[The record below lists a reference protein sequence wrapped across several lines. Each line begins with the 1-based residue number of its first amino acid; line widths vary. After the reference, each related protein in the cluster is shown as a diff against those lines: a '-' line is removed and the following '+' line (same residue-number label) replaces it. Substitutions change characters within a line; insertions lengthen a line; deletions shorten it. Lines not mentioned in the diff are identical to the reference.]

1 MEYFVLA
8 SVGLAFLAYSVS
20 IRQLEIVEITGPMFF
35 VLVGMLIAYMMPTSV
50 TSKAEFL
57 QSDLDTLLPL
67 IELTLSIFLFTD
79 AAKTK
84 ISVLKH
90 SFQYPSLLLFLALPL
105 TLFAGIVI
113 ASLMFTQLTLVQAG
127 LIAII
132 LTPTDAALSKGL
144 LSSEQVPEKIRE
156 GINTESGLNDGLCVP
171 VFLMLMLFAQEP
183 ETSVSLA
190 SIAGIFSRELVVAI
204 VIAIVAMAMFIPLI
218 KFAMKRHYFSNNTS
232 PFLVIGMAMAIF
244 SIAQS
249 VHSSGFI
256 AVFVAGLIF
265 DRFTDKGLTEQLVE
279 DSEHIADFTS
289 LLIWCLFG
297 YVCSYLVFP
306 EINWQVT
313 VFAIL
318 SVTLIRIIP
327 VMLSLQFTKLNIK
340 ERFTFAWFGPRG
352 LASIVFTLMVIDT
365 QIENK
370 YQIATV
376 AMTTILFSVFIHGMS
391 TKPIADSYA
400 K

>member
-20 IRQLEIVEITGPMFF
+20 IRQLEIVEVTGPMFF
-35 VLVGMLIAYMMPTSV
+35 VLVGILIAFMLPGESSY
-50 TSKAEFL
+50 L
-57 QSDLDTLLPL
+57 QTDLAHLLPL

-79 AAKTK
+79 AAKSK
-84 ISVLKH
+84 LSVLKH

-105 TLFAGIVI
+105 TLFAGIVV
-113 ASLMFTQLTLVQAG
+113 ASFMFTQLTLLQSALV
-127 LIAII
+127 AII

-144 LSSEQVPEKIRE
+144 LNSEQVPEKIRE

-171 VFLMLMLFAQEP
+171 VFLILMLFAQEP
-183 ETSVSLA
+183 ETSFTASSIA
-190 SIAGIFSRELVVAI
+190 SIFTRELGLAI
-204 VIAIVAMAMFIPLI
+204 VIAIVAMSLFIPII
-218 KFAMKRHYFSNNTS
+218 KYAMQRHYFSNNSS

-249 VHSSGFI
+249 NHSSGFI

-265 DRFTDKGLTEQLVE
+265 DRFTEQSLREKLVE
-279 DSEHIADFTS
+279 DSEHIAEFIG

-297 YVCSYLVFP
+297 FVCSYVVFP
-306 EINWQVT
+306 ELTWQV
-313 VFAIL
+313 VLYAIM
-318 SVTLIRIIP
+318 SVTILRIIP
-327 VMLSLQFTKLNIK
+327 VMLSLQFTKLK
-340 ERFTFAWFGPRG
+340 MKDRFTFAWFGPRG
-352 LASIVFTLMVIDT
+352 LASIVFTMMVIDT

-370 YQIATV
+370 YQIATI
-376 AMTTILFSVFIHGMS
+376 ALTTILFSVFIHGMS
-391 TKPIADSYA
+391 TKPIADSYS

>member
-8 SVGLAFLAYSVS
+8 SVGLAFLAYSIS
-20 IRQLEIVEITGPMFF
+20 IRQLEIVEVTGPMFF
-35 VLVGMLIAYMMPTSV
+35 VLVGMLIAFFIPEAPNE
-50 TSKAEFL
+50 SKYLSA
-57 QSDLDTLLPL
+57 DLDKLLPL

-84 ISVLKH
+84 LSVLKH

-105 TLFAGIVI
+105 TLFSGITV
-113 ASLMFTQLTLVQAG
+113 ASFMFTELTLVQAA
-127 LIAII
+127 LVAII

-144 LSSEQVPEKIRE
+144 LNSKQVPEKIRE

-171 VFLMLMLFAQEP
+171 VFLLLMLLAQEP
-183 ETSVSLA
+183 EKSFSILSVA
-190 SIAGIFSRELVVAI
+190 EIFVRELGLALF
-204 VIAIVAMAMFIPLI
+204 IAFTAMAVFIPLI
-218 KFAMKRHYFSNNTS
+218 KFAMQRHYFSNNTS

-265 DRFTDKGLTEQLVE
+265 DRFTEQDLREKLVE
-279 DSEHIADFTS
+279 DSEHIADFTG

-297 YVCSYLVFP
+297 FVCSYLVFP
-306 EINWQVT
+306 KLNWQIAL
-313 VFAIL
+313 FAIL
-318 SVTLIRIIP
+318 SVTALRIIP
-327 VMLSLQFTKLNIK
+327 VMLSLQFTNLKIK
-340 ERFTFAWFGPRG
+340 DRFTFAWFGPRG
-352 LASIVFTLMVIDT
+352 LASIVFTMMIIDT

-370 YQIATV
+370 LQVATI

-391 TKPIADSYA
+391 TKPIADSY
-400 K
+400 KK

>member
-8 SVGLAFLAYSVS
+8 SVGLAFLVYSIS
-20 IRQLEIVEITGPMFF
+20 IRQLEVVEVTGPMFF
-35 VLVGMLIAYMMPTSV
+35 VLIGMLIAFFIPDTSGDAKYF
-50 TSKAEFL
+50 SA
-57 QSDLDTLLPL
+57 DLNKLLPL

-84 ISVLKH
+84 LSVLKH

-105 TLFAGIVI
+105 TLFSGIAV
-113 ASLMFTQLTLVQAG
+113 ASFMFTELTLVQAA

-132 LTPTDAALSKGL
+132 LTPTDAALSKGIL
-144 LSSEQVPEKIRE
+144 NSKHVPEKIRE

-171 VFLMLMLFAQEP
+171 VFLLLMLLAQEP
-183 ETSVSLA
+183 TTSI
-190 SIAGIFSRELVVAI
+190 SISSVAEVFARELGLAI
-204 VIAIVAMAMFIPLI
+204 VIAITAMGVFIPMI
-218 KFAMKRHYFSNNTS
+218 KFAMQRHYFSNNTS
-232 PFLVIGMAMAIF
+232 PFLVIGMVITIF

-265 DRFTDKGLTEQLVE
+265 DRFTEQGLREKLVE
-279 DSEHIADFTS
+279 DSEHIADFIG

-297 YVCSYLVFP
+297 FVCSYIVLP
-306 EINWQVT
+306 NLNWQVAL
-313 VFAIL
+313 FAML
-318 SVTLIRIIP
+318 SVTILRIIP
-327 VMLSLQFTKLNIK
+327 VMLSLQFTKLKIK

-352 LASIVFTLMVIDT
+352 LASIVFTMMVIDT

-370 YQIATV
+370 FQVATI
-376 AMTTILFSVFIHGMS
+376 AMTTILLSVFIHGMS
-391 TKPIADSYA
+391 TKPIADSYSN